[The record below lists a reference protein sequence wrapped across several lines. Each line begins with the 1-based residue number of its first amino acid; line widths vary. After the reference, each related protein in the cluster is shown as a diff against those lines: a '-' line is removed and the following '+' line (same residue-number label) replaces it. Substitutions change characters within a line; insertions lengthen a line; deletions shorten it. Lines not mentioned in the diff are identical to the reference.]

1 MHLIV
6 FDTSC
11 TLMLT
16 PWMAPHEIISW
27 QRAVVLVW
35 LDKVDVLEQYDERI
49 TSPTWA
55 LEKPAVVRLR
65 KPVRAPR
72 AGAVR
77 FTRRNVYA
85 RDAYT
90 CQYCGARR
98 LASELNYDHVVPR
111 SRGGKTTWDNIVT
124 SCFGCNDRKG
134 DKTPH
139 EAGMK
144 LLRKPVRPTSLPMV
158 RGPTLGADIPE
169 PWQVYCPVR

>member
-1 MHLIV
+1 V
-6 FDTSC
+6 YDTSC

-16 PWMAPHEIISW
+16 PWMAPHEVISW
-27 QRAVVLVW
+27 QRAIVLVW
-35 LDKVDVLEQYDERI
+35 LDKVDVLEQYDELI

-55 LEKPAVVRLR
+55 LEKPSVVRLR
-65 KPVRAPR
+65 KPVRVAR
-72 AGAVR
+72 GGVVR

-85 RDAYT
+85 RDDYT
-90 CQYCGARR
+90 CQYCGERK

-139 EAGMK
+139 EAGMR
-144 LLRKPVRPTSLPMV
+144 LRRKPVRPTSLPIV
-158 RGPTLGADIPE
+158 HGPSLGPSIP
-169 PWQVYCPVR
+169 PSWQVYCPVR